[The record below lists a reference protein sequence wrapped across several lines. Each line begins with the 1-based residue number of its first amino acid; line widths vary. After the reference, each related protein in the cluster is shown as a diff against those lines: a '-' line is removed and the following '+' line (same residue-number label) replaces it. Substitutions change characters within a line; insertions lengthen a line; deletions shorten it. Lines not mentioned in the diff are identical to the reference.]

1 MSYSTFI
8 RDPRKDEV
16 WLFEVTGVNLSTGVE
31 KTFYFSSASY
41 CTLASDSLA
50 SQRFDARVRGGL
62 NITNTTSPIVGPTYG
77 VLPPRG
83 GGSIVLS
90 QDHGD
95 FETGDMKQFSL
106 EGTNIYDYSFGGRRA
121 VVRHGGYSPRLA
133 RRLTYDEFYVWFDG
147 ECAGEPAVAD
157 GTATFNLKVL
167 DEKLNTQIQP
177 RVFFGCKG
185 AVWLPGSGGS
195 YVSCGTNSA
204 FNFTTTTFTIEFLIY
219 IEANPGSTATIYS
232 RGLSATDGISVTLST
247 GGKVLLNTYQS
258 GATQTTRSTALSL
271 FKWQRVSVQCGKIY
285 IDGVDSTEI
294 VGTHIAPTTA
304 SRTLYWSRDNAG
316 SGLLTGM
323 ISDMRVWSALRTEAE
338 IVSRKARPLD
348 SSEYAATGLVG
359 YWPVDDVSGSTV
371 TQKVVATASSDGTLA
386 GSAAIVPSGMG
397 DTDLQGSYLP
407 DVWGWVRNW
416 GPILVDEGTVLYQV
430 HSGSIEEF
438 VGVYIGR
445 YEALDVGAARTSLLE
460 LLDPANPTDPGE
472 YDTCITSGGTY
483 IRLGSAPT
491 KPFTLDLKGDNS
503 GGVFRE
509 DVSSLV
515 RYILCNRG
523 ANALT
528 DPTDLDT
535 DSFDDL
541 EAACTYPVGI
551 VYSEDKSVSDV
562 VHFLL
567 QSAGAVGWFTSN
579 TGKFKV
585 LQFVHPDDG
594 GTPDYTLT
602 ENDVVGDLADV
613 VLGPPVNFA
622 GVRWRRNYTVMD
634 SSNLFEDILGTS
646 EEKFA
651 KNEWRTYVAPGSSY
665 HRDARRMVY
674 DTAIDTWAAAM
685 TEAMRQLDI
694 HKHQWV
700 GFRFLTNRVE
710 YDLDRMSIVY
720 FHYQD
725 EDRYGVKQS
734 RRGTSATKKFW
745 VVEAS
750 RDTEA
755 GGIMLTLCG
764 KRY

>member
-8 RDPRKDEV
+8 RDPRRDEV

-31 KTFYFSSASY
+31 KTFYFSSSSY
-41 CTLASDSLA
+41 HTLGSDSLA
-50 SQRFDARVRGGL
+50 NMRFDARMRGGL
-62 NITNTTSPIVGPTYG
+62 SITNTASPIVGPTYG

-95 FETGDMKQFSL
+95 FDTGGMFQFDL

-121 VVRHGGYSPRLA
+121 VVRHGGYSPRLNGWLA
-133 RRLTYDEFYVWFDG
+133 YDDFYVWFDG
-147 ECAGEPAVAD
+147 ECAGEPAVSD
-157 GTATFNLKVL
+157 GTVTFNLKVL

-195 YVSCGTNSA
+195 YITCGTNSA
-204 FNFTTTTFTIEFLIY
+204 FNFTSTAFTIEFLIY
-219 IEANPGSTATIYS
+219 LEANPGSTATIYS
-232 RGLSATDGISVTLST
+232 RGLSATDGISVTLNT
-247 GGKVLLNTYQS
+247 NGKVLLNTYQS
-258 GATQTTRSTALSL
+258 GATQSTRSSALSL
-271 FKWQRVSVQCGKIY
+271 YRWQRVSIQCGKVY
-285 IDGVDSTEI
+285 IDGVDATEI
-294 VGTHIAPTTA
+294 AGTHTAPTTA

-323 ISDMRVWSALRTEAE
+323 ISDMRVWSTLRSQSE
-338 IVSRKARPLD
+338 IISMASRPLD
-348 SSEYAATGLVG
+348 SSEYSVTGLVG
-359 YWPVDDVSGSTV
+359 YWPVDDVTGSTV
-371 TQKVVATASSDGTLA
+371 TQKVAATTHSSGSLA

-416 GPILVDEGTVLYQV
+416 GPILVDEGTALYQV

-438 VGVYIGR
+438 VGVFLGR
-445 YEALDVGAARTSLLE
+445 FEAFDAGAARTSLLD
-460 LLDPANPTDPGE
+460 LLNPANPTNSGE

-483 IRLGSAPT
+483 IRLGSVPT
-491 KPFTLDLKGDNS
+491 KPFTLDLKGDNA
-503 GGVFRE
+503 GGTFRD

-515 RYILCNRG
+515 RYIICNRG
-523 ANALT
+523 SSPLS

-541 EAACTYPVGI
+541 EAACTYPVGY
-551 VYSEDKSVSDV
+551 VYAGDKSVSEV
-562 VHFLL
+562 VNFLL

-585 LQFVHPDDG
+585 LQFIHPDDA

-613 VLGPPVNFA
+613 VLGPPVNFV
-622 GVRWRRNYTVMD
+622 GVRWKHNHTVMN
-634 SSNLFEDILGTS
+634 SSDLFEDILGTAQ
-646 EEKFA
+646 ERFA
-651 KNEWRTYVAPGSSY
+651 KNEWRTSAAPGSSY
-665 HRDARRMVY
+665 HLDARSMVY
-674 DTAIDTWAAAM
+674 DTAIDTWAASMA
-685 TEAMRQLDI
+685 EATRQLAI
-694 HKHQWV
+694 HQHQWV
-700 GFRFLTNRVE
+700 GFRFLTDRIE
-710 YDLDRMSIVY
+710 YDLDRMSVVY

-725 EDRYGVKQS
+725 EDRHGVKQS